1 MQSETRYLKEL
12 EEEFKNCIRYY
23 YYQQDIINIITV
35 KAITSINND
44 VKKAYQDANN
54 QEFILADHFNIFFNN
69 DKYGNYYEKSV
80 DEYMSIIF
88 NDYSVFLYDERT
100 STKFLPDATYR
111 YRKSIFELLKQKDE
125 DLAKEYLEDLKI
137 YIASHPKQEYETATF
152 CAKIIADE
160 RENIKSN
167 KENELGEDENKLKAM
182 LNEDLNWYILYD
194 NALSLHRN
202 SNRSKNS

>member
-12 EEEFKNCIRYY
+12 EEEFKNFIRY

-88 NDYSVFLYDERT
+88 NYSVFLYDERT
-100 STKFLPDATYR
+100 SAKFILRLFLNLFTD
-111 YRKSIFELLKQKDE
+111 KS
-125 DLAKEYLEDLKI
+125 
-137 YIASHPKQEYETATF
+137 
-152 CAKIIADE
+152 
-160 RENIKSN
+160 
-167 KENELGEDENKLKAM
+167 
-182 LNEDLNWYILYD
+182 
-194 NALSLHRN
+194 
-202 SNRSKNS
+202 

>member
-1 MQSETRYLKEL
+1 MQSETRYLKDL
-12 EEEFKNCIRYY
+12 EKEFKNCIRYY

-54 QEFILADHFNIFFNN
+54 QEFILADHFDIFFNN

-111 YRKSIFELLKQKDE
+111 YRKSIYTLLKQKDE
-125 DLAKEYLEDLKI
+125 ELAKEYLEDLKI
-137 YIASHPKQEYETATF
+137 YISSHPKQEYETATF
-152 CAKIIADE
+152 CAKTIADE
-160 RENIKSN
+160 RENIKLN

-202 SNRSKNS
+202 PNRSKNS